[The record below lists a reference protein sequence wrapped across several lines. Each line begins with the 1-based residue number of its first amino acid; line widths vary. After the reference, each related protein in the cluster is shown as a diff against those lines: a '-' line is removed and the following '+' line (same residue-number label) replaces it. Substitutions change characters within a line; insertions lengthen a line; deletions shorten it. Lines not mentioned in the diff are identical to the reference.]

1 MQLFLKLSPAQG
13 NLLLGVW
20 LLQRRFCA
28 CCSSSWPRVRGTFVV
43 LTSDVAQPAGDCTFL
58 AVFFHHLLQVFLS
71 CFFGFCGWSC
81 GLSAVSKS
89 RVLSHP
95 QKGCAA
101 VSLNHSHC
109 TELHKWLKAVWQE
122 GISGPSNLTPTP
134 SEINDIIDKFGWEN
148 NAGEVCC
155 EKLWMWKCKSFSLCL
170 FCVFTLCL
178 AMLFCYIYMLY
189 IISFMFAERKEIK
202 GGLHHCKG

>member
-20 LLQRRFCA
+20 LPQRRFCV
-28 CCSSSWPRVRGTFVV
+28 CCSSSWQRVRGTCVV
-43 LTSDVAQPAGDCTFL
+43 LTSEVAQPAGDCTFL

-101 VSLNHSHC
+101 VSLNHSH
-109 TELHKWLKAVWQE
+109 W
-122 GISGPSNLTPTP
+122 ISGPSNLTPTP
-134 SEINDIIDKFGWEN
+134 IEINDIIDKFGWEN